1 MYFVQSFFK
10 TALLASLAFN
20 TLAAPVINNG
30 DAVTELEIR
39 GWPHR
44 SKTPP
49 NSPSKSPAKSP
60 PIKGGKKEIPPAPT
74 VADCKAQ
81 LKRGKPLFYSG
92 PNSYAK
98 LARDAIKDTKNR
110 PYLQGYSVLA
120 DMFVDKTWADDW
132 NNDFAKNDILWDVCS
147 QALAEISTGTVYV
160 ILPRNEDKSNGGTT
174 WHAGTRWDR
183 FEWPHI
189 PAGVKVIRINP
200 EDPKQQDQIKG

>member
-49 NSPSKSPAKSP
+49 NSPPNSPAKSP
-60 PIKGGKKEIPPAPT
+60 PIKGGKKEIPPGTHP
-74 VADCKAQ
+74 Q

>member
-44 SKTPP
+44 
-49 NSPSKSPAKSP
+49 
-60 PIKGGKKEIPPAPT
+60 GQEGDPPAPT

-132 NNDFAKNDILWDVCS
+132 NNDFVKNEILWDVCS

-174 WHAGTRWDR
+174 WYAGTRWDR